1 MPGKVWKSK
10 VDHLGA
16 SIDRC
21 RERIDEIVQ
30 EEKGNERFNKMNK
43 LSEINNYCNVI
54 LFRKGNILV
63 AELFST
69 I

>member
-30 EEKGNERFNKMNK
+30 EEKGNEKFNKMSK
-43 LSEINNYCNVI
+43 LSE
-54 LFRKGNILV
+54 
-63 AELFST
+63 
-69 I
+69 